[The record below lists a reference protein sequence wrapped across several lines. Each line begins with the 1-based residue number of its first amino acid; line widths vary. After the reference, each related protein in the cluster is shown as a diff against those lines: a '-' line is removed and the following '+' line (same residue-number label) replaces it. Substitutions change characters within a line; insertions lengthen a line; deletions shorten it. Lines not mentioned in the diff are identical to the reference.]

1 MTATVTKPKSKINKQ
16 PHKSARASSSG
27 FVPRGPEYQPEVK
40 PSLIQRLKR
49 QGPSLLGTVGLR
61 AGTLFFDYLLITA
74 TAFAVIPMLG
84 AYMHQQSG
92 LSQNQVTADGTVAMW
107 LIPFLFVVVML
118 TLAEFMLM
126 RFLWRAGTR
135 KIQRMKER
143 AETQSTSVK

>member
-1 MTATVTKPKSKINKQ
+1 MTATVTKSKSKTSKQ
-16 PHKSARASSSG
+16 SPKSARASNSG
-27 FVPRGPEYQPEVK
+27 FVPRGPEYQPEVT

-49 QGPSLLGTVGLR
+49 QGPSVLGAVGLR
-61 AGTLFFDYLLITA
+61 LGTLFLDYLLITA

-92 LSQNQVTADGTVAMW
+92 LNQNQVTADGTVAMW
-107 LIPFLFVVVML
+107 LIPFAFVVVML
-118 TLAEFMLM
+118 TLAEVMLM

-143 AETQSTSVK
+143 AETQPTSIK